1 MMPFSKVTQLGRKYY
16 RFFKAACSFKMQEAG
31 GNRPLALR
39 GFGLGNVFNQ
49 EKKGIINS
57 SYTVSNIFTKQDYI
71 ALLNTNF

>member
-1 MMPFSKVTQLGRKYY
+1 
-16 RFFKAACSFKMQEAG
+16 MQEAG

-57 SYTVSNIFTKQDYI
+57 SYTVSNIFTKQTRLHCITEHQFLMQKILRPGESWRDNLSI
-71 ALLNTNF
+71 ALAD